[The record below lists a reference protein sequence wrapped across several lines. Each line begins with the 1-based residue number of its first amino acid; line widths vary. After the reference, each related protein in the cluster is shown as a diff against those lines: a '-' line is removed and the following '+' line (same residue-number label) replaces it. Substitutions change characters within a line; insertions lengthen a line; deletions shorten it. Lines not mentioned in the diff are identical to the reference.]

1 MSQLIYA
8 SGYGVDINEIRELLK
23 DEYIEYSSSDIIE
36 KLNCKEFYFAYFCGE
51 KDLIYIPEQRPYEK
65 ALFNS
70 KEEIDNYIYNAFK
83 PILKENVSF
92 EKFVEFLNDVFD
104 WDYC

>member
-23 DEYIEYSSSDIIE
+23 DDYVEHSSSDIIE
-36 KLNCKEFYFAYFCGE
+36 TFNCEEFYFAYFCGE
-51 KDLIYIPEQRPYEK
+51 KDLVYIPYQRPYEK

-83 PILKENVSF
+83 SILKENVSF
-92 EKFVEFLNDVFD
+92 EKFVEFLDDVFD